1 MRISVCYVNSV
12 VIIVVDCGFFALVM
26 RLAYLILCDETV
38 WLYGF
43 LPLEEYH
50 VVERGEGQG
59 LWSDAARNYGRR
71 ENNLL

>member
-1 MRISVCYVNSV
+1 MRTSVCYVNSV
-12 VIIVVDCGFFALVM
+12 VVIVVDFFALVM

>member
-1 MRISVCYVNSV
+1 MCYVNSV
-12 VIIVVDCGFFALVM
+12 VVIVVDFFALVM
-26 RLAYLILCDETV
+26 TLVYLILCDETI

>member
-1 MRISVCYVNSV
+1 MRISVRYVNSV
-12 VIIVVDCGFFALVM
+12 VVIVVDFFALVM